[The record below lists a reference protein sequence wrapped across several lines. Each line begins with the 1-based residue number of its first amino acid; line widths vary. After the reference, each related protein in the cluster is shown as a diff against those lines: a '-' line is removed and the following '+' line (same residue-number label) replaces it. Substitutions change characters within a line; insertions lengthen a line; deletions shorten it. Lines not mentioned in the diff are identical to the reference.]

1 VVVQLTASRVPSWVP
16 ERSNSMPGAVCI
28 SAPTKIPIDRI
39 GEGGEGGG
47 NYASACI
54 GGCHAGMHRSQWI
67 ADNAYGAKAGYSSSS
82 LRAISPAHLCFKF
95 FECEVLFTLYF
106 TGH

>member
-1 VVVQLTASRVPSWVP
+1 VVVQLTTSRVPNWVP

-28 SAPTKIPIDRI
+28 SAPTKIPINQI
-39 GEGGEGGG
+39 GEGGEGGE

-54 GGCHAGMHRSQWI
+54 GGSHAGMHRSQWI
-67 ADNAYGAKAGYSSSS
+67 ADNAYGAKAGYFSSS

-95 FECEVLFTLYF
+95 FEYEVLCTLYF
-106 TGH
+106 SGH